1 MTHFRGKLRLA
12 DVPESQVDAELQVVG
27 DDIFVTSEA
36 RTIGHWKR
44 EELVASPHGDGFLLV
59 VEGEELIFNTESE
72 ELILVLARTVTLEP
86 PEVAGRS
93 EVVAPPERALAPPV
107 QHNPSPLPLGAPP
120 RERRRAPKPLSEPL
134 PSSLERVPPSMEP
147 VPAPAASPRP
157 GNHPMAV
164 SALGFGVA
172 GTALA
177 LIPRLVLV
185 AVTSATLALV
195 LGLFALYEIKK
206 GAGRQGTD
214 IATAGAALG
223 AIALVMGMIV
233 AAT

>member
-1 MTHFRGKLRLA
+1 
-12 DVPESQVDAELQVVG
+12 
-27 DDIFVTSEA
+27 
-36 RTIGHWKR
+36 
-44 EELVASPHGDGFLLV
+44 
-59 VEGEELIFNTESE
+59 
-72 ELILVLARTVTLEP
+72 
-86 PEVAGRS
+86 
-93 EVVAPPERALAPPV
+93 
-107 QHNPSPLPLGAPP
+107 
-120 RERRRAPKPLSEPL
+120 
-134 PSSLERVPPSMEP
+134 
-147 VPAPAASPRP
+147 
-157 GNHPMAV
+157 MAV